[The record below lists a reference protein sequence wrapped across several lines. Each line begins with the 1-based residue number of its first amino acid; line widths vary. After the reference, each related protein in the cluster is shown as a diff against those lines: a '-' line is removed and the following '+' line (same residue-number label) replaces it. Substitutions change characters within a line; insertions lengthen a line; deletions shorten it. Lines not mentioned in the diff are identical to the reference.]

1 MHRQRHPSSQLGWTV
16 LLLGQVINTLLYVF
30 ISIKENSTLNK
41 MSFSAGRMNRSPLTL
56 NLRINRLCSFF
67 IVLQLTYWGCLCCR
81 GWPPFVFIIFIIL
94 CLRGNRQNFS
104 FSYYTFRSF
113 SLSLLFVVFVVFS
126 FMSGHWC
133 SCFVCSFFVCLG
145 KLMRRF
151 YCHVFIIYRLS
162 SVSGCFSIVWG

>member
-1 MHRQRHPSSQLGWTV
+1 
-16 LLLGQVINTLLYVF
+16 
-30 ISIKENSTLNK
+30 
-41 MSFSAGRMNRSPLTL
+41 MNRSPLTL

-133 SCFVCSFFVCLG
+133 SCCSCFVCSFFVCLG

-162 SVSGCFSIVWG
+162 SFICFWVFFYRLGLTHLFPQTVITTNARVIP